1 MRPSE
6 SGRSIS
12 FQHSLE
18 SLEEGGRVTVRGKGE
33 LIQLRGELRKVCVV
47 VGVGVEAG
55 VNVVRHVAGAV
66 VQICCKKEKLGKHT
80 STLRFSAFF
89 RVKCSLPNY
98 VQNYLRVID
107 KMNKVLSITAVT
119 HQGNKFLSC

>member
-6 SGRSIS
+6 SGRGIS

-18 SLEEGGRVTVRGKGE
+18 SLEEGGRVAVRSTKGE
-33 LIQLRGELRKVCVV
+33 LLQLRGEFRKVGVV

-66 VQICCKKEKLGKHT
+66 VQICCKKEEKLGKHT
-80 STLRFSAFF
+80 STFRFDASV

-119 HQGNKFLSC
+119 HHGIFF